1 MTTVVSRTGAK
12 CGLVQIWGVLCGF
25 GGRFIRS
32 NLALNLPPNPHK
44 PPPNLRLLGPLFV
57 RVYIPSSLWAKAATG
72 WQPHCD
78 VWSGP
83 CHGTVSRIH
92 APARR
97 LRRHLLGVAPGFTQC
112 AHQEATAQNNHR
124 LGYVLLA
131 A

>member
-44 PPPNLRLLGPLFV
+44 PPPNLRLLGPLFG

-78 VWSGP
+78 VGRD
-83 CHGTVSRIH
+83 HVM
-92 APARR
+92 APSVEFT
-97 LRRHLLGVAPGFTQC
+97 HPLGVSAATYWVLRQALHSAPIRRPQ
-112 AHQEATAQNNHR
+112 HR
-124 LGYVLLA
+124 TTTGWA
-131 A
+131 MCF